1 MEQKLPNFYQDFGKL
16 HQIGLEKDFNFG
28 TSYTP
33 VDEVILTCISN
44 NYVLE
49 EVSVRH
55 FDNYICISENYWII
69 VGSTQSLSRLNI
81 LSSRVNNK

>member
-55 FDNYICISENYWII
+55 FDNYIYLKI
-69 VGSTQSLSRLNI
+69 VGSLYGRRSLYQD
-81 LSSRVNNK
+81 